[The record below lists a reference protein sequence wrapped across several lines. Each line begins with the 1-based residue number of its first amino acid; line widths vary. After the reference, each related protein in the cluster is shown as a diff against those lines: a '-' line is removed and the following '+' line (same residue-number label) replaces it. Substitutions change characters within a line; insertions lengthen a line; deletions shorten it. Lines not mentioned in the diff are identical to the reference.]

1 MENKDI
7 TKTVYHARGELDK
20 VWSLWERQQSHQ
32 YSTDSLTE
40 IVTFKNLKTF
50 AKFWRVA
57 RHSNISD
64 FLQLEEDTMVK

>member
-1 MENKDI
+1 MESTDI
-7 TKTVYHARGELDK
+7 TKTVYHAKGELEHE
-20 VWSLWERQQSHQ
+20 WSLWERQQSHQ

-40 IVTFKNLKTF
+40 IITFKELKTF
-50 AKFWRVA
+50 AKFWKAA